1 MLSFPA
7 LVSPGF
13 VAHVAS
19 EVASLAHSRLKKLTL
34 CIRRLGLCDKHYQQ
48 YDRRTCNI
56 TRSWPLELPRR
67 YMAIMDKAF
76 QVSEVE
82 LECSDCREEALVR
95 ESVTRWPIRRAPLHV
110 IMLTCFKHY
119 HFIKYLHH
127 GTPSIQ
133 SIKPAEMR

>member
-1 MLSFPA
+1 MTEELATLPEVGHWSCLGGIWLLWVRHFKYQKSIILLKHLRIEA
-7 LVSPGF
+7 LGALES
-13 VAHVAS
+13 
-19 EVASLAHSRLKKLTL
+19 LTL
-34 CIRRLGLCDKHYQQ
+34 EDFREETL
-48 YDRRTCNI
+48 
-56 TRSWPLELPRR
+56 
-67 YMAIMDKAF
+67 
-76 QVSEVE
+76 EVE

-133 SIKPAEMR
+133 STKPAEMR